1 MKKIFAVIAFALVA
15 VCLVTPKFIAPKIQ
29 DQVTTLIDK
38 INKTPGYIA
47 NIESTESSWFGS
59 TYVISFGLEL
69 GMYES
74 AYQNQNIDLQFVLDT
89 KYGPLLFADQGI
101 VGLYEAK
108 LKIAA
113 DEQRQILTWD
123 EAEPL
128 YQLSAVGGFDGGIKI
143 EDTIPAFSKLESD
156 LTFSGYNGEG
166 KISSDSFSYE
176 GLLAL
181 VNLDDPYQ
189 PVKAENITLSME
201 MEAGLESILKGGFY
215 NSTTNFS
222 IESFTVGT
230 DITAS
235 NLSMLVEMILDEE
248 TQLGTLKVDYLAKEF
263 IYNEYQTSDLTL
275 KTELTKLS
283 NQFFLDYTSF
293 NNSLV
298 DQSLASDDFLIE
310 QLSFLQDSFKELLS
324 HQPEFNITD
333 FSAAFPEGSFNASLT
348 SKLNDIETPT
358 FDEILIPE
366 FWLYNTLASI
376 NIEADDVLISNL
388 AERFLAKQM
397 RTTIDSPDVKQQA
410 RVIINSFE
418 QQGFIF
424 HEDGQ
429 YRSKITLKNGQG
441 NINGRLFPLM

>member
-1 MKKIFAVIAFALVA
+1 MKQSLK
-15 VCLVTPKFIAPKIQ
+15 
-29 DQVTTLIDK
+29 
-38 INKTPGYIA
+38 
-47 NIESTESSWFGS
+47 S
-59 TYVISFGLEL
+59 
-69 GMYES
+69 
-74 AYQNQNIDLQFVLDT
+74 
-89 KYGPLLFADQGI
+89 
-101 VGLYEAK
+101 LYEAK